1 MSTSPLIGNEP
12 LDLDPRLGKTA
23 AMGVATNTSE
33 YGTVTLKCVGLQAL
47 LENGPNFVLR
57 LQYNRVLTRA
67 EAEAIVDALQTQGV
81 SSPSLQFN
89 ENTSSS
95 GGYDGAGFDI
105 NATYIRFKYSGDKDT
120 IAIDLPSDVV
130 FLEWQIFSSPSGA
143 QPTFSGGD
151 YFVFQD
157 ENGQDIA
164 NYPLEPGNPSL
175 KSYGLLKSQKPSVD
189 LTNFYSLVPTDSAQN
204 VSTFKIDHETSSST
218 FLSGSTDEY
227 GCNISYLLGVT
238 ATKDT
243 QANLDWNGIPDDE
256 LLAPYT
262 SIQVKV
268 DKSLIDGVFDPYLD
282 EVVPLNSPANYISI
296 GFHTVSQGSLPSN
309 IQTVQEN
316 IWDYGVSA
324 HDIKQLGS
332 DDDFYYVYFTT
343 SPDVYEAAMAA
354 SDYPVEERPVYPPI
368 VSPDGQR
375 QKGYLLYNGNSDDLQ
390 GGMLMRIRNGNYTN
404 VDLAEFF
411 AAPCYD
417 TVDENQ
423 PFVNGWVVCSTIDD
437 NNFISGTYVSTSGQV
452 ITTRMTPTS
461 GSIEGDVSFN
471 RLAAAPSFTNQKAGL
486 VIGQTGINFSLKL
499 DQSSNSNTA
508 KTAVDLAPLLDGLN
522 TTNKRLAYFVYDT
535 PVDGA
540 APMATP
546 FTYDPIKKAGAR
558 FYDLDGN
565 GAADTADL
573 QFVDGGYGDKDG
585 VKNGVVV
592 DPSTAGV
599 VDLNAIFTATATALT
614 VADPTDSTSPAAL
627 TVRATLI
634 AKAAS
639 VNQIGYVALNANEA
653 DTLTYELLRDRGTIL
668 LANLESSDTPNVA
681 AMKFQR
687 DINLI
692 NGQKLVFFEVVDTTL
707 ESLLAKNTTL
717 QGFGTSFRTLDL
729 SKSTDTAATASKGG
743 NTVALSLLNVS
754 AIAGLG
760 DLISSQMADT
770 PILDFTGLAGR
781 TLEGSTVSLAR
792 EANNDT
798 TIGFYRIQR
807 ADGAVLDPITNA
819 LITPGSAGYKTA
831 ALSSTNLFNGFG
843 TLAVANGATRTE
855 TISAFNESG
864 LLAPYATVD
873 QTGDTFFSFRSANS
887 DNLNHFRVL
896 GSGVLSLE
904 DLNGGGDQDFDDNIV
919 SFNFKLKQGTV
930 A

>member
-1 MSTSPLIGNEP
+1 MSTSSLIENDP
-12 LDLDPRLGKTA
+12 LDLDPRIGKSAGIGTD
-23 AMGVATNTSE
+23 TNISE
-33 YGTVTLKCVGLQAL
+33 YGTVTLKCVGLQEL
-47 LENGPNFVLR
+47 SKNGPNFVLR
-57 LQYNRVLTRA
+57 LQYNRVLTTA
-67 EAEAIVDALQTQGV
+67 EAMAIVDALQAQEGF
-81 SSPSLQFN
+81 SSSSILFN
-89 ENTSSS
+89 ENIVSA

-105 NATYIRFKYSGDKDT
+105 NATYIKLKYSGDKDT

-130 FLEWQIFSSPSGA
+130 FLEWQIFSSPSNTV

-157 ENGQDIA
+157 ANGQDIA
-164 NYPLEPGNPSL
+164 NYPLEPGNRSL
-175 KSYGLLKSQKPSVD
+175 KSFGLLKSQKPSVD
-189 LTNFYSLVPTDSAQN
+189 VNNFYSLVPTDSAQKG
-204 VSTFKIDHETSSST
+204 STFKIDEETSSSN
-218 FLSGSTDEY
+218 FLSGSKDKD

-238 ATKDT
+238 AI
-243 QANLDWNGIPDDE
+243 QENQNLYGIPNIDH
-256 LLAPYT
+256 LAPYT

-282 EVVPLNSPANYISI
+282 RIVPLYSPANYISI
-296 GFHTVSQGSLPSN
+296 GFHTIGQAVQSN
-309 IQTVQEN
+309 T
-316 IWDYGVSA
+316 WDYGVSA

-354 SDYPVEERPVYPPI
+354 SGYPVYERPVYPPI

-375 QKGYLLYNGNSDDLQ
+375 QKGYLLYNGNSSDLQ
-390 GGMLMRIRNGNYTN
+390 GAMLMRIRNGNYTN
-404 VDLAEFF
+404 ADLEEFL

-417 TVDENQ
+417 TADENQ
-423 PFVNGWVVCSTIDD
+423 PFVNGWVVFSTLDSSVRIR
-437 NNFISGTYVSTSGQV
+437 NTIYVSTNGQV

-471 RLAAAPSFTNQKAGL
+471 RLAAAPTFTNQKAGL

-499 DQSSNSNTA
+499 DQSSNGNTA
-508 KTAVDLAPLLDGLN
+508 KTAVDLAPLFDGLS
-522 TTNKRLAYFVYDT
+522 TTNKRLAYFVYDS
-535 PVDGA
+535 PVVGA
-540 APMATP
+540 PPVATP
-546 FTYDPIKKAGAR
+546 FTYDPTQKAGAR
-558 FYDLDGN
+558 FYDLYGN
-565 GAADTADL
+565 GTAHTADL
-573 QFVDGGYGDKDG
+573 QFIDGGYGDKDG
-585 VKNGVVV
+585 KKNGVVV
-592 DPSTAGV
+592 NPSTAGV
-599 VDLNAIFTATATALT
+599 VDLNAIFTASANSLT

-627 TVRATLI
+627 TVRATLT

-639 VNQIGYVALNANEA
+639 VNQIGFVAFNANEA
-653 DTLTYELLRDRGTIL
+653 DTLTYELVRDRGTIL

-717 QGFGTSFRTLDL
+717 QGFGSSFRTLDL
-729 SKSTDTAATASKGG
+729 SKSTDTAATATKGG
-743 NTVALSLLNVS
+743 NTVALSLLNES

-792 EANNDT
+792 EANYDT

-807 ADGAVLDPITNA
+807 ADGAVLDPITNT
-819 LITPGSAGYKTA
+819 LITPDLGPAVYKAA
-831 ALSSTNLFNGFG
+831 ALSSSNLFNGFG
-843 TLAVANGATRTE
+843 TLAVANGATRTD
-855 TISAFNESG
+855 TIAAFNESG
-864 LLAPYATVD
+864 LLAPYATVA

-896 GSGVLSLE
+896 GSGVIGLE

-919 SFNFKLKQGTV
+919 SFNFKLKGTV

>member
-1 MSTSPLIGNEP
+1 MS
-12 LDLDPRLGKTA
+12 
-23 AMGVATNTSE
+23 VATNTSE

-57 LQYNRVLTRA
+57 LQYNRVLTTA
-67 EAEAIVDALQTQGV
+67 EAEAIVDALQTQEGV
-81 SSPSLQFN
+81 SSPSLFFN
-89 ENTSSS
+89 ENTSSY

-105 NATYIRFKYSGDKDT
+105 NATYIILKYSGEQDT

-157 ENGQDIA
+157 EKGQDIA
-164 NYPLEPGNPSL
+164 NYPLEPGNRSL

-189 LTNFYSLVPTDSAQN
+189 VNNFYSLVPTDSAQN
-204 VSTFKIDHETSSST
+204 GSTFKIDEETSSST
-218 FLSGSTDEY
+218 FLSGSKDED

-238 ATKDT
+238 ATTDT
-243 QANLDWNGIPDDE
+243 QAKLGMNGIPYIGV
-256 LLAPYT
+256 LAPYT
-262 SIQVKV
+262 SLQFKV

-282 EVVPLNSPANYISI
+282 EVVPSGSPANYISI
-296 GFHTVSQGSLPSN
+296 GFHTVGQSSLPSN
-309 IQTVQEN
+309 IQIVLDN

-354 SDYPVEERPVYPPI
+354 SDYQVEERPVYPPI
-368 VSPDGQR
+368 VSPDGQG
-375 QKGYLLYNGNSDDLQ
+375 QKGFLLYNGNSSDVQ
-390 GGMLMRIRNGNYTN
+390 GAMLMRIRNGNYTN
-404 VDLAEFF
+404 ADLAEFY

-417 TVDENQ
+417 TVYENQ
-423 PFVNGWVVCSTIDD
+423 PFVNGWVVSSTIYD
-437 NNFISGTYVSTSGQV
+437 NDFVSGTYVSTSGQV
-452 ITTRMTPTS
+452 ITTRVTPTS

-471 RLAAAPSFTNQKAGL
+471 RLAAAPTFTNQKAGL

-508 KTAVDLAPLLDGLN
+508 KTSVDLAPLLDGLS
-522 TTNKRLAYFVYDT
+522 TTNKRLAYFVYDS
-535 PVDGA
+535 PVIGA
-540 APMATP
+540 APVATP
-546 FTYDPIKKAGAR
+546 FTYDPTKKAGAR

-565 GAADTADL
+565 GSADTADL

-599 VDLNAIFTATATALT
+599 VDLNAIFTASANSLT

-627 TVRATLI
+627 TVRATLT

-653 DTLTYELLRDRGTIL
+653 DTLTYELVRDRGSIL

-707 ESLLAKNTTL
+707 ESLLAKNKTL

-743 NTVALSLLNVS
+743 NTVVLSLLNDS

-760 DLISSQMADT
+760 ELISSQMADT

-781 TLEGSTVSLAR
+781 TLVGSVSLAR
-792 EANNDT
+792 EANYDS

-807 ADGAVLDPITNA
+807 ADGAVRDPITNA
-819 LITPGSAGYKTA
+819 LITPGSAGYRTA
-831 ALSSTNLFNGFG
+831 ALSSTNLFSGFG
-843 TLAVANGATRTE
+843 TLAVANGATRTD
-855 TISAFNESG
+855 TIAAFNESG
-864 LLAPYATVD
+864 LLAPYATVA

-887 DNLNHFRVL
+887 DGLNHFRVL
-896 GSGVLSLE
+896 GSGVLGLE
-904 DLNGGGDQDFDDNIV
+904 DVNGGFDQDFDDIIA
-919 SFNFKLKQGTV
+919 SFNFKLK
-930 A
+930 

>member
-1 MSTSPLIGNEP
+1 MPASPLIENDP
-12 LDLDPRLGKTA
+12 LDLDPRIGKSA
-23 AMGVATNTSE
+23 EMGADPNISE

-57 LQYNRVLTRA
+57 LQYNRVLTTA
-67 EAEAIVDALQTQGV
+67 EAEAIVDALQTQEGV
-81 SSPSLQFN
+81 SLPSILFN
-89 ENTSSS
+89 ENTYSP
-95 GGYDGAGFDI
+95 GGSFGAGFDI
-105 NATYIRFKYSGDKDT
+105 NATYIKLKYSGEKDT

-130 FLEWQIFSSPSGA
+130 FLEWQIFSTPSGA

-164 NYPLEPGNPSL
+164 NYPLEPGNRSL

-189 LTNFYSLVPTDSAQN
+189 VNNFYSLAPTDSAQN
-204 VSTFKIDHETSSST
+204 GSTFKIDEETSSSN
-218 FLSGSTDEY
+218 FLSGSKDED

-238 ATKDT
+238 AI
-243 QANLDWNGIPDDE
+243 QENQNLYGIPNDDHF
-256 LLAPYT
+256 APYT
-262 SIQVKV
+262 SLQVKV

-282 EVVPLNSPANYISI
+282 EVVPSGSPANYISI
-296 GFHTVSQGSLPSN
+296 GFHTIGQA
-309 IQTVQEN
+309 VQKN

-324 HDIKQLGS
+324 HDIKQLGG
-332 DDDFYYVYFTT
+332 DDNFYYVYFTT
-343 SPDVYEAAMAA
+343 SPDVYEAAMTA
-354 SDYPVEERPVYPPI
+354 SGYQIDERPVYPPI

-375 QKGYLLYNGNSDDLQ
+375 QKGYLLYNGNSSDLQ
-390 GGMLMRIRNGNYTN
+390 GAMLMRIRNGNYTN
-404 VDLAEFF
+404 ADLAEFF

-417 TVDENQ
+417 TADENQ
-423 PFVNGWVVCSTIDD
+423 PFVNGWVVFSTLDSSVRIR
-437 NNFISGTYVSTSGQV
+437 NTIYVSTNGQV
-452 ITTRMTPTS
+452 ITARMTPTS

-471 RLAAAPSFTNQKAGL
+471 RLAAAPTFTNQKAGL

-499 DQSSNSNTA
+499 DPSSNTA
-508 KTAVDLAPLLDGLN
+508 KTAVDLAPLLDGLS
-522 TTNKRLAYFVYDT
+522 TTNKRLAYFVYDS
-535 PVDGA
+535 PVVGA
-540 APMATP
+540 APVATS
-546 FTYDPIKKAGAR
+546 FTYDPTKKAGAR

-565 GAADTADL
+565 GSADTADL
-573 QFVDGGYGDKDG
+573 LFVDGGYGDKDG
-585 VKNGVVV
+585 IKNGVVV
-592 DPSTAGV
+592 DSSTAGV
-599 VDLNAIFTATATALT
+599 VDLNAIFTASANSLT

-627 TVRATLI
+627 TVRATLT

-639 VNQIGYVALNANEA
+639 VNQIGFVAFNANEA
-653 DTLTYELLRDRGTIL
+653 DTLTYKLVSDRGTIL
-668 LANLESSDTPNVA
+668 LANLESSDTPNVTG
-681 AMKFQR
+681 MKFQR

-717 QGFGTSFRTLDL
+717 QGFGSSFRTLDL

-743 NTVALSLLNVS
+743 NTVALSLLNES
-754 AIAGLG
+754 SIAGLG
-760 DLISSQMADT
+760 DLIFSEMADT

-807 ADGAVLDPITNA
+807 ADGAVLDPITNT
-819 LITPGSAGYKTA
+819 LITPDVGPAVYKAA
-831 ALSSTNLFNGFG
+831 ALSSTNLFSGFG

-855 TISAFNESG
+855 TIAAFNESG
-864 LLAPYATVD
+864 LLAPYATVA
-873 QTGDTFFSFRSANS
+873 QTGDTFFSFRYANS

-904 DLNGGGDQDFDDNIV
+904 DLNGGGDQDFDDTIV
-919 SFNFKLKQGTV
+919 SFNFKLKDTV